1 MPNEVLL
8 KEGTALTW
16 TDTGGDYALDL
27 GGLAATT
34 GVRAGTEGDLGASP
48 RAGKYRWTLVI
59 DGFNSPPQVGE
70 SVDLYLAFS
79 HDGTQAT
86 RDGDLSGTD
95 GGSSTVVL
103 PNLLFLGSAIVQTI
117 VAADELVCSGEVYI
131 SHRYVT
137 PVVHNQVGDIL
148 LSTSDAHKFILTPLK
163 DEVQ

>member
-27 GGLAATT
+27 GSLAAAA
-34 GVRAGTEGDLGASP
+34 VRAGTEGNLGVSP
-48 RAGKYRWTLVI
+48 RAGKYRWSLVI
-59 DGFNSPPQVGE
+59 DGFATAPVVGE

-95 GGSSTVVL
+95 GASVIEVL

-117 VAADELVCSGEVYI
+117 TEANELVCSGTVEI
-131 SHRYVT
+131 THRYVT
-137 PVVHNQVGDIL
+137 PVIHNNTADAL
-148 LSTSDAHKFILTPLK
+148 LGTSDAHKFILTPLK